1 MPPAAIFSTKS
12 KAKDTKDSLLDELK
26 MFTGARRKQVD
37 KESRRR
43 SRSNCSRKEEKQA
56 KEPEVIRNVG
66 VLEMENIPDD
76 GLADVVLPKE
86 PPLSPGAAASESIV
100 DKIKN
105 SLKRSDGQGGHEVN
119 AEDKSGLVW
128 GVVTETR
135 AEQPTRSKEEEEQSA
150 AKRTNPLPPPAKSPP
165 ANRAGKSDRQA
176 LDEGGSRLLASLTHG
191 CFSDDL
197 RKSAADLVSLSRG

>member
-1 MPPAAIFSTKS
+1 M
-12 KAKDTKDSLLDELK
+12 KDSLLDELK

-37 KESRRR
+37 KEPKRR
-43 SRSNCSRKEEKQA
+43 SRSNCGRKEEKQA
-56 KEPEVIRNVG
+56 KEPEVIQNVG
-66 VLEMENIPDD
+66 VVEMENIPDD
-76 GLADVVLPKE
+76 GLADIVFPKE

-105 SLKRSDGQGGHEVN
+105 SLKRSDGQGQK
-119 AEDKSGLVW
+119 EDKSGLVW
-128 GVVTETR
+128 EAVTEKR
-135 AEQPTRSKEEEEQSA
+135 AEQPARIKPEEETSA
-150 AKRTNPLPPPAKSPP
+150 ANRTNPLPPPVSSPP
-165 ANRAGKSDRQA
+165 ANRAAGKSDRQA

>member
-1 MPPAAIFSTKS
+1 M
-12 KAKDTKDSLLDELK
+12 KDSLLDELK
-26 MFTGARRKQVD
+26 IFTGARRKQVD

-43 SRSNCSRKEEKQA
+43 SRSNCGRKEEKQA
-56 KEPEVIRNVG
+56 KEPEVIQNVG
-66 VLEMENIPDD
+66 VVEMENIPDD
-76 GLADVVLPKE
+76 GLSDIVLPKE

-105 SLKRSDGQGGHEVN
+105 SLKRGDGQGRHEVN
-119 AEDKSGLVW
+119 PGDKSGLVW
-128 GVVTETR
+128 EAVTEKR

-150 AKRTNPLPPPAKSPP
+150 ANRTNPLPPPVSSPP
-165 ANRAGKSDRQA
+165 ANRAAGKSDRQA